1 MNKNIHQSDH
11 FYSESR
17 INELIESLKKEKLKT
32 STSMFLMVIICSAF
46 CFSAISS
53 KKTSFSV
60 KDFVITIFCLIILI
74 ASAYLLIIEL
84 LSYIKI
90 RKPLFQYKVFSNGYF
105 LYPLD
110 RSKVAIERIKA
121 IVLNSAELEIH
132 YLELE
137 SLEMRKLSIPVSAF
151 QDIENFMNSSIVKSI
166 NLQDLNKCNS
176 SVDDKSPVNDSGSI
190 PLIIDFISLIFDLF
204 LFVISLWPLWIFIIM
219 IILIILILR

>member
-1 MNKNIHQSDH
+1 MNKIIHQSDH
-11 FYSESR
+11 FYSASR

-32 STSMFLMVIICSAF
+32 SASLFLMVIICSAV

-53 KKTSFSV
+53 KKISFSV
-60 KDFVITIFCLIILI
+60 KDFVITIFYLIILI

-90 RKPLFQYKVFSNGYF
+90 RKPLFHYKVLSNGYF

-110 RSKVAIERIKA
+110 RSKVPIERIKA
-121 IVLNSAELEIH
+121 IVLNSAELEIQ
-132 YLELE
+132 YLEVE
-137 SLEMRKLSIPVSAF
+137 SLEMRKLSIPISAF

-166 NLQDLNKCNS
+166 NLQDLNKCNL

-219 IILIILILR
+219 IILILR